1 MNSEQAGK
9 KTGSTI
15 RPAVFVIVLSVIA
28 LPLAWVASAGG
39 QPLASLVLFIGLI
52 ATAAF
57 AVETMLQS
65 LHARRRHH
73 ELLSAHEAA
82 HSLLE
87 NRLMA
92 MEASQEGIAII
103 NRFSQLT
110 YMNNALFNIYGIPPE
125 AEDQFLGENWLRLF
139 PDDQAKFMV
148 DKALASIEREGFW
161 TGPVELKLDGGA
173 VQRLDL
179 ALSRLPDGGLICT
192 TRDVTER
199 HNNEKE
205 KKQLEEQFYQSQK
218 MEAVGRLA
226 GGIAHDFNNILAA
239 ISGYAEFL
247 EEDLPEDSPQR
258 GFAKN
263 ILSAGREAKALI
275 DQMLAFSRRKDSAME
290 PVDILLSLQETVS
303 ILNASV
309 PKSIEIKTDYQV
321 PQAVIKGN
329 ASQIMQVF
337 MNLSVNARDAIDT
350 NRGTI
355 GISVSTKN
363 AEDFPLPEAIAN
375 DLPDP
380 GEQPPTWVEDRNAG
394 TTRLVLGRVARD
406 HDYVVLRISDT
417 GCGMSRVVMEHIF
430 EPFFTTKPVNKG
442 TGLGMATVH
451 GVVTGHQG
459 AMVIE
464 STLGKGTVF
473 ELFFPAAN
481 EDVDQSGLRKK
492 RDKKP
497 RKKKAK
503 GEAHIL
509 LVEDQDSVRDMMQD
523 MLKRMGYTVKTS
535 VSGLDAL
542 DMLRQS
548 PNEFDLVI
556 TDENM
561 PKMSGTE
568 LVHQVHYD
576 FPDIPFIMLTGY
588 TKQQLEDMAHDHPAI
603 KAILKKPVSKDTLAE
618 QIETTLNASKSR
630 QAEPKQPAH

>member
-9 KTGSTI
+9 KTGSAI
-15 RPAVFVIVLSVIA
+15 RPAAFVIALSVIA
-28 LPLAWVASAGG
+28 LPLAWFASAGG
-39 QPLASLVLFIGLI
+39 QPLASLMLFICLI
-52 ATAAF
+52 AMAAF
-57 AVETMLQS
+57 AAETILQS
-65 LHARRRHH
+65 LNAHRRHH
-73 ELLSAHEAA
+73 ELLSANEAA

-148 DKALASIEREGFW
+148 DKALAAIEREGFW
-161 TGPVELKLDGGA
+161 AGPVELNLEGGA

-199 HNNEKE
+199 HNSEKE

-247 EEDLPEDSPQR
+247 DEDLPEDSPQR

-290 PVDILLSLQETVS
+290 PVDILVSLRETVS
-303 ILNASV
+303 ILNASM
-309 PKSIEIKTDYQV
+309 PKSIEIKTDYDL
-321 PQAVIKGN
+321 PQAVINGN
-329 ASQIMQVF
+329 TSQIMQIF

-355 GISVSTKN
+355 GISVSMKS
-363 AEDFPLPEAIAN
+363 AEDFPLREALAN

-380 GEQPPTWVEDRNAG
+380 REQPPTWIEDKGPG
-394 TTRLVLGRVARD
+394 TTRLVLGRVARNR
-406 HDYVVLRISDT
+406 DYVVLRLSDT
-417 GCGMSRVVMEHIF
+417 GCGMSRIVMEHIF

-451 GVVTGHQG
+451 GVVTGHQA

-473 ELFFPAAN
+473 EIYFPAGGEGA
-481 EDVDQSGLRKK
+481 DAKAARKEPQ
-492 RDKKP
+492 KKP
-497 RKKKAK
+497 PKKKARK
-503 GEAHIL
+503 SARIL
-509 LVEDQDSVRDMMQD
+509 LVEDQDSVREMMQN
-523 MLKRMGYTVKTS
+523 MLTRMGYGVQTCN
-535 VSGLDAL
+535 SGLDAL
-542 DMLRQS
+542 DTLRET
-548 PNEFDLVI
+548 PHEFDLVI

-588 TKQQLEDMAHDHPAI
+588 TKQQLEEVAQEHPAI
-603 KAILKKPVSKDTLAE
+603 KAILKKPVTKEDLQQ
-618 QIETTLNASKSR
+618 QIETTLGGAKGGQGTAAQ
-630 QAEPKQPAH
+630 QAL